1 MSGPDD
7 RTQALLD
14 LIEGVIWE
22 VDPVTRCNTYVSRK
36 LEPIFGYSPEQWLST
51 PDFWD
56 QCIHPQDQA
65 RIAVETERGLALGR
79 PYHLEYRMLTGDGR
93 TVWVRDVITPRFENG
108 ELKTL
113 GGVMI
118 DCTEQK
124 QAQEALGTLKDH
136 LAKVFQA
143 SPVGISISGLAD
155 GRLLDANPVFAD
167 LTGYSHQELMGAH
180 WWAWASGN
188 IPTNATHW
196 WRSSGT
202 ARPCATGK

>member
-1 MSGPDD
+1 
-7 RTQALLD
+7 
-14 LIEGVIWE
+14 
-22 VDPVTRCNTYVSRK
+22 
-36 LEPIFGYSPEQWLST
+36 
-51 PDFWD
+51 
-56 QCIHPQDQA
+56 
-65 RIAVETERGLALGR
+65 
-79 PYHLEYRMLTGDGR
+79 
-93 TVWVRDVITPRFENG
+93 DVITPRFENG

-167 LTGYSHQELMGAH
+167 LTGYSHQELMGHSLVGLGIWEHPDERDALVDDLR
-180 WWAWASGN
+180 SG
-188 IPTNATHW
+188 
-196 WRSSGT
+196 
-202 ARPCATGK
+202 